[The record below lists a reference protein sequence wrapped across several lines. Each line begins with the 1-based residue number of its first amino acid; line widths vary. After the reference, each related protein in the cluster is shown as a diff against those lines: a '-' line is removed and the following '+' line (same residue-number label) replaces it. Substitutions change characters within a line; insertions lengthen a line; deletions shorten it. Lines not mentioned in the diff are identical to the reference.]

1 MKSKS
6 SLQLNVLLALV
17 SLQLAFSQEP
27 LKKISG
33 SVRDAETHQT
43 LPGAYVRVLG
53 GNMGTTS
60 NADGAYRLL
69 LPTGS
74 YKIVASYLGYLSDT
88 LQLRITQSDIVHE
101 FALRPSPIVMSE
113 FLVIGDQS
121 NPAETVIKRAIESKK
136 KLRARMDSYDFAAY
150 TKMTLRL
157 RLIKQVKDTSAAG
170 EVKTVRKDTIFT
182 AGVLETQTRGY
193 WKEPGKFKEMIVAR
207 KQTKNITPEVN
218 ILGLANIP
226 NLTDDRVKLYD
237 LLVVGPTAPDAFDY
251 YSYTMVDTTS
261 VNNTAVWRIRMSAR
275 SSTLPLFEGTVT
287 ISDES
292 YRLIEGD
299 VHGNNALSHSPPF
312 DSVRISQ
319 RFGFQNEPFLWPL
332 ESDLSFVLKFPGLL
346 FPILVDHIG
355 VVHDYHVNPDL
366 SDTLFDRYSIAVVP
380 QADKLDSTGWSSLQA
395 PPLTLD
401 ERGAYRTIDS
411 LFVNNR
417 AFANAM
423 WIMRLPFWL
432 AEKPFTTLADY
443 FRFNRVEG
451 AFLGAGYDSKVH
463 LGPTHLV
470 ARLGY
475 AFAQR
480 DWKYGLEVEQPLTAN
495 KSLSVRAEVY
505 RSLLNRDGDE
515 PFDLGTNTFFALFS
529 KEDPSDYFEGEGFS
543 LSAQQ
548 RVTNELTLKVRYLD
562 EQERSVLINTDFSFF
577 NRRALYR
584 PNPPILD
591 GHLRSTSLSLT
602 YDTRKFIQFGPFNMP
617 DETYDSWN
625 ATADV
630 EFADRSI
637 LKNDF
642 TFTRLSLTAQIRR
655 HLLGDRSFSLYGRVG
670 YAGHALP
677 AQRLFD
683 LPYGAQDIMP
693 LGAFKT
699 LGVKEFAG
707 DRMALLMMEWNLSGM
722 FFRYIDLPVIRD
734 LQFILYGGSGWID
747 LSLPSARI
755 QAVGLQTSKTLF
767 HEAGFGLAN
776 LPLGFRLD
784 FTWRLTHRDGRNF
797 SATLGSSLF

>member
-6 SLQLNVLLALV
+6 NLQWCLLSALV
-17 SLQLAFSQEP
+17 SLQLVFPQEP
-27 LKKISG
+27 LKRISG
-33 SVRDAETHQT
+33 SVHDAETHQT
-43 LPGAYVRVLG
+43 LPGAYVRVFG
-53 GNMGTTS
+53 SNKGTTS

-69 LPTGS
+69 LPTGHHQ
-74 YKIVASYLGYLSDT
+74 IVVSYLGYLSDT
-88 LQLRITQSDIVHE
+88 LQLIITQSDVAHNFE
-101 FALRPSPIVMSE
+101 LRPSPIVMSE

-121 NPAETVIKRAIESKK
+121 NPAESVMKQAIESKK
-136 KLRARMDSYDFAAY
+136 RLRGRMGSYDFAAY
-150 TKMTLRL
+150 TKMTMRL
-157 RLIKQVKDTSAAG
+157 RRVNQVKDTSATG
-170 EVKTVRKDTIFT
+170 EVKIVRKDSIFT

-193 WKEPGKFKEMIVAR
+193 WKEPDKFKEMIVAR

-226 NLTDDRVKLYD
+226 NLTDDRVKVYD
-237 LLVVGPTAPDAFDY
+237 VLVVGPTAPDALDY
-251 YSYTMVDTTS
+251 YSYQMIDTTS
-261 VNNTAVWRIRMSAR
+261 VNNTAVWRIKMSAR
-275 SSTLPLFEGTVT
+275 SLTLPLFEGTVT

-299 VHGNNALSHSPPF
+299 VHGNRALSHSPPF
-312 DSVRISQ
+312 DSVRVYQ
-319 RFGFQNEPFLWPL
+319 RFGFQNDPFLWPL
-332 ESDLSFVLKFPGLL
+332 ESDLSFGLKFPGLP

-355 VVHDYHVNPDL
+355 VVHDYHVNLDIPD
-366 SDTLFDRYSIAVVP
+366 SVFDQFSVAVLP
-380 QADKLDSTGWSSLQA
+380 QADKIDSIGWTSLQA

-411 LFVNNR
+411 LFVNSR
-417 AFANAM
+417 AFANVM

-432 AEKPFTTLADY
+432 AERPFTTLADY

-451 AFLGAGYDSKVH
+451 TFLGAGYDSKEQF
-463 LGPTHLV
+463 GTTRFA

-480 DWKYGLEVEQPLTAN
+480 TWKYGLEVEQPLTVG
-495 KSLSVRAEVY
+495 KSLSVGVEIH
-505 RSLLNRDGDE
+505 RSLLNRSGDE
-515 PFDLGTNTFFALFS
+515 PFDLGTTTFFALLS

-548 RVTNELTLKVRYLD
+548 RVTNELTLRVRYLD
-562 EQERSVLINTDFSFF
+562 EQERSVSINTDFSFF
-577 NRRALYR
+577 NRSALYR
-584 PNPPILD
+584 LNPPILD

-602 YDTRKFIQFGPFNMP
+602 YDTRKFIQFGPFNVP
-617 DETYDSWN
+617 DETYDSWT
-625 ATADV
+625 ATGDV

-637 LKNDF
+637 LKSNF
-642 TFTRLSLTAQIRR
+642 TFTRLSLTAQIRK
-655 HLLGDRSFSLYGRVG
+655 HLLGDRSFSLYGRLG

-677 AQRLFD
+677 PQRLFD
-683 LPYGAQDIMP
+683 IPYGAEDIMP

-707 DRMALLMMEWNLSGM
+707 DRMAQLMMEWNLSGM

-734 LQFILYGGSGWID
+734 LQLILYGGSGWID
-747 LSLPSARI
+747 LSPPSARI
-755 QAVGLQTSKTLF
+755 QAVDPQSARKLF
-767 HEAGFGLAN
+767 HEAGFGLGN
-776 LPLGFRLD
+776 LPFGFCFD

-797 SATLGSSLF
+797 SMTLGSSLF